1 MDPHKHLAVYFSSNA
16 KWDTQIDFIINLC
29 AKMIGILRKLK
40 MKISRR
46 WLNQMFLSFVKP
58 ILEYADLVW
67 DSCSNDNANRKAKI
81 QLEAARI
88 ITGLTRSTHLD
99 SLYNEIG

>member
-1 MDPHKHLAVYFSSNA
+1 ML
-16 KWDTQIDFIINLC
+16 
-29 AKMIGILRKLK
+29 GILRKLK

-46 WLNQMFLSFVKP
+46 CLNQMFLSFVKP
-58 ILEYADLVW
+58 ILEYADRDVVW
-67 DSCSNDNANRKAKI
+67 DSCSNENANRIEKN

-99 SLYNEIG
+99 NLYNEIGWNPLSQRRKERKLIILFKIIHNLTPVI